1 MEKDRHYR
9 AYEGLK
15 ATNNGNTSS
24 LKRNTDP
31 SKPRPDQIRCLCFG
45 GVSDK
50 ASHHSFLKGFIIN
63 VGICGLL
70 VGYTVLGSFI
80 FLAIE
85 GGTDGGLQQRTLATI
100 ASSNQP
106 QRWNSTVWLNK
117 PFATLVL
124 IANCDNPPRLSSSLY
139 QFQSFHEKKLYNELV
154 LRDTRN
160 QTVENIW
167 QITEHLN
174 ILYRENWT
182 RLAEQE
188 IMRFQEKLVKKINDE
203 LLANHAGT
211 FTGATVNNDGPIER
225 KVLDYEWNF
234 AKAFLYSLTVLT
246 TI

>member
-1 MEKDRHYR
+1 MEVPCGGRTNGRVECSLMLGDKHQTEEAPRRRMEKDRHYR

-24 LKRNTDP
+24 LKRNIDP

-45 GVSDK
+45 GVPDK

-63 VGICGLL
+63 VGICAIL

-117 PFATLVL
+117 VS
-124 IANCDNPPRLSSSLY
+124 R
-139 QFQSFHEKKLYNELV
+139 
-154 LRDTRN
+154 
-160 QTVENIW
+160 
-167 QITEHLN
+167 
-174 ILYRENWT
+174 
-182 RLAEQE
+182 
-188 IMRFQEKLVKKINDE
+188 
-203 LLANHAGT
+203 
-211 FTGATVNNDGPIER
+211 
-225 KVLDYEWNF
+225 
-234 AKAFLYSLTVLT
+234 
-246 TI
+246 